1 MVDIAVCEMDA
12 ERAPCRALK
21 LQLIKVMVSKDDFV
35 DLQEYDEAV
44 SIEDAQ
50 KAFPDYE
57 AFMKRNRF
65 NEKNTVF
72 LMDRIK
78 NEEDLAVLKPLA
90 KKILNGWVDLTKLDE
105 SKKAEVLAKCSK
117 TDRINAWDNLT
128 FEEMDETCASC
139 PLSWNKGKD
148 CIGTFGPESSK
159 LPEIAKKYDC
169 PIVASAI
176 EAAAD
181 GRKFSAEDAKELLRE
196 CEVLKPALID
206 EGKMAAHRYSGPVER
221 METMAKVCVAE
232 NCGFFFI

>member
-1 MVDIAVCEMDA
+1 
-12 ERAPCRALK
+12 
-21 LQLIKVMVSKDDFV
+21 
-35 DLQEYDEAV
+35 
-44 SIEDAQ
+44 
-50 KAFPDYE
+50 
-57 AFMKRNRF
+57 MKRNRF
-65 NEKNTVF
+65 SEKNTIF

-90 KKILNGWVDLTKLDE
+90 KKIPNGWVDLTKLSDADKEKVMANCSE
-105 SKKAEVLAKCSK
+105 S
-117 TDRINAWDNLT
+117 DRINAWDNLT
-128 FEEMDETCASC
+128 FDEMDATCASC
-139 PLSWNKGKD
+139 PLAWNKGKD

-159 LPEIAKKYDC
+159 LPEIAQKYNC

-181 GRKFSAEDAKELLRE
+181 HRKFSVEDAKELLRE

-221 METMAKVCVAE
+221 METMAKACIAE

>member
-1 MVDIAVCEMDA
+1 MVDIAVCEMEAD
-12 ERAPCRALK
+12 RAPCRALK
-21 LQLIKVMVSKDDFV
+21 LQLIKVMVNKDDFV

-65 NEKNTVF
+65 SEKNTIF

-90 KKILNGWVDLTKLDE
+90 KKIPNGWVDLTKLDE
-105 SKKAEVLAKCSK
+105 SKKAEVLSK
-117 TDRINAWDNLT
+117 GSQSDRINAWDNLT
-128 FEEMDETCASC
+128 FEEMDATCASC
-139 PLSWNKGKD
+139 PLAWNKGKD

-159 LPEIAKKYDC
+159 LPEIAQKYNC

-181 GRKFSAEDAKELLRE
+181 HRKFSVEDAKELLRE

-221 METMAKVCVAE
+221 METMAKACIAE
-232 NCGFFFI
+232 GCGFFFI